1 MCWSLIQTYKWEPNF
16 CSLFLHTWGIFQERP
31 SSVVP
36 LGDFSEVTGDRLS
49 RLSNNVIK
57 LPLIL
62 KNVFE

>member
-1 MCWSLIQTYKWEPNF
+1 MCWSWIQIYKWGPNF
-16 CSLFLHTWGIFQERP
+16 CSLFLHTWGILQERP
-31 SSVVP
+31 SSVAP
-36 LGDFSEVTGDRLS
+36 LVDFSEVTGDRLS